1 MRKPNTRKN
10 DSWADT
16 CPCLGAV
23 VAGLNQ
29 RRGTISNTEV
39 RQEEFTVTADVALS
53 EMFGY
58 SAQLRGATQGKGKEE
73 SVNLF

>member
-1 MRKPNTRKN
+1 MKVVLNEAT
-10 DSWADT
+10 
-16 CPCLGAV
+16 GAV

-39 RQEEFTVTADVALS
+39 RQDEFTVTAEVALS

-58 SAQLRGATQGKGKEE
+58 SAQLR
-73 SVNLF
+73 

>member
-1 MRKPNTRKN
+1 VKVVLNEAT
-10 DSWADT
+10 
-16 CPCLGAV
+16 GAV

-39 RQEEFTVTADVALS
+39 RQDEFTVTAEVALS

-58 SAQLRGATQGKGKEE
+58 SAQLRGATQGKGLIHGLCALLNVLIR
-73 SVNLF
+73 S